1 MINPLRTLT
10 EVCLMFAARSTVAIF
25 LSVLLSSICF
35 RVPAQSRPA
44 DVPPRFV
51 SAAEGEAIVQAAWE
65 LRRGLNP
72 KPDCSH
78 FVQAVYA
85 RAGFFYDY
93 ASSREIFAGVS
104 GFRRVRK
111 AQPGDLV
118 VWQGHMGIVID
129 PREHSFYSSVLSG
142 FAIENYQSNY
152 WSTRGSPR
160 FYRFVVNVWPDAPW
174 PDPSNLAQVGLASNE
189 VLLRVIQPSPASGKS
204 PALMA
209 TARPRASGLQPA
221 RVEAEAKA
229 KANVSRQIKTQASAL
244 TNANA
249 QTRANAQTKASAPS
263 PITAEPSVQ
272 IQAPASAQ
280 MKPEASGQL
289 KVEAKANVSRQ
300 FKTQAPA
307 QTKASAPS
315 PISAEPSVQI
325 RAPASAQMKPEASG
339 QLKVEAKANVSPQ
352 IKAQASAQAKPSAP
366 SPITA
371 AGSVQI
377 QAPASA
383 QMKPEASGQM
393 KAEASGQMKVDATHN
408 ATKNAEIHDEV
419 LVTSRPIP
427 SRSEVLDAINRS
439 ADYNGE
445 RLLQNGRLDSQPSVG
460 VVDSFTIVS
469 LDFQGNVGLVD
480 LEIKEIAAFRYGTA
494 RPYRLTALKRVILS
508 RQEKGWILLDPQNLV
523 YLNRR
528 VAAKTLSHQLA
539 SMPQGPAGQQQ
550 VRIATKILHEL
561 MSADA
566 GGSD

>member
-10 EVCLMFAARSTVAIF
+10 EVCLMFAARSTVVIF

-51 SAAEGEAIVQAAWE
+51 SAEEGEAIVQAAWE

-111 AQPGDLV
+111 AQAGDLV

-142 FAIENYQSNY
+142 FAIEYYQSNY
-152 WSTRGSPR
+152 WLRKNGNPR
-160 FYRFVVNVWPDAPW
+160 FYRFVVNFWPNAPW
-174 PDPSNLAQVGLASNE
+174 PVPSNLAQVGLASNE
-189 VLLRVIQPSPASGKS
+189 VVLRVPQPSPASGKS

-209 TARPRASGLQPA
+209 TARPQASGPQSA
-221 RVEAEAKA
+221 RIEAEPKA
-229 KANVSRQIKTQASAL
+229 KANVSPQIKTQASA
-244 TNANA
+244 
-249 QTRANAQTKASAPS
+249 
-263 PITAEPSVQ
+263 
-272 IQAPASAQ
+272 QA
-280 MKPEASGQL
+280 KP
-289 KVEAKANVSRQ
+289 
-300 FKTQAPA
+300 
-307 QTKASAPS
+307 SAPS
-315 PISAEPSVQI
+315 PISAKPSVQI
-325 RAPASAQMKPEASG
+325 QAPASAQMKPEASG

-352 IKAQASAQAKPSAP
+352 IKAQASALTKSSAP

-445 RLLQNGRLDSQPSVG
+445 RLLQNGKLDSQPSVG

-480 LEIKEIAAFRYGTA
+480 LEIKQIAAFRYGTA

-508 RQEKGWILLDPQNLV
+508 RQPQGWILLDPQNLV

-528 VAAKTLSHQLA
+528 LAARALSHQLA

-550 VRIATKILHEL
+550 VRTAAKILHEL
-561 MSADA
+561 QSADA

>member
-1 MINPLRTLT
+1 MINPLRILT
-10 EVCLMFAARSTVAIF
+10 EVCLMFAVRSRVVIF
-25 LSVLLSSICF
+25 LSVLLLSICV

-51 SAAEGEAIVQAAWE
+51 SAAEGETIVEAAWE

-78 FVQAVYA
+78 FVQAVYT

-111 AQPGDLV
+111 AQAGDLV

-152 WSTRGSPR
+152 WSTRGNPR

-189 VLLRVIQPSPASGKS
+189 VLLRVIQPSPVSGKS

-221 RVEAEAKA
+221 RIEAEAKA
-229 KANVSRQIKTQASAL
+229 NVSPQIKTQASAL

-263 PITAEPSVQ
+263 PLSAEPSVQ
-272 IQAPASAQ
+272 IQAPASARI
-280 MKPEASGQL
+280 KPEASGQL

-325 RAPASAQMKPEASG
+325 QAPASAQMKPEASG

-383 QMKPEASGQM
+383 QMKPEASGKL
-393 KAEASGQMKVDATHN
+393 KAEASGQMKVDATHI

-439 ADYNGE
+439 ADNNGQ
-445 RLLQNGRLDSQPSVG
+445 RLLQNGKLDSQPSVG

-469 LDFQGNVGLVD
+469 LDLQGNVGLVD
-480 LEIKEIAAFRYGTA
+480 LEIKQIAAFRYGTA
-494 RPYRLTALKRVILS
+494 RPYRLTALKRV
-508 RQEKGWILLDPQNLV
+508 
-523 YLNRR
+523 
-528 VAAKTLSHQLA
+528 TLSH
-539 SMPQGPAGQQQ
+539 
-550 VRIATKILHEL
+550 
-561 MSADA
+561 
-566 GGSD
+566 

>member
-1 MINPLRTLT
+1 MINPLRILT
-10 EVCLMFAARSTVAIF
+10 EVCLMFAVRSRVVIF
-25 LSVLLSSICF
+25 LSVLLLSICV

-51 SAAEGEAIVQAAWE
+51 SAAEGETIVEAAWE

-78 FVQAVYA
+78 FVQAVYT

-111 AQPGDLV
+111 AQAGDLV

-152 WSTRGSPR
+152 WSTRGNPR

-189 VLLRVIQPSPASGKS
+189 VLLRVIQPSPVSGKS

-221 RVEAEAKA
+221 RIEAEAKA
-229 KANVSRQIKTQASAL
+229 NVSPQFKTQASAL

-263 PITAEPSVQ
+263 PLSAEPSVQ
-272 IQAPASAQ
+272 IQAPASARI
-280 MKPEASGQL
+280 KPEASGQL

-307 QTKASAPS
+307 QP
-315 PISAEPSVQI
+315 
-325 RAPASAQMKPEASG
+325 
-339 QLKVEAKANVSPQ
+339 
-352 IKAQASAQAKPSAP
+352 KPSAP

-371 AGSVQI
+371 ARSVQI

-393 KAEASGQMKVDATHN
+393 KAEASGQMKVDATHI

-439 ADYNGE
+439 ADNNGQ
-445 RLLQNGRLDSQPSVG
+445 RLLQNGKLDSQPSVG

-469 LDFQGNVGLVD
+469 LDLQGNVGLVD
-480 LEIKEIAAFRYGTA
+480 LEIKQIAAFRYGTA
-494 RPYRLTALKRVILS
+494 RPYRLTALKRV
-508 RQEKGWILLDPQNLV
+508 
-523 YLNRR
+523 
-528 VAAKTLSHQLA
+528 TLSH
-539 SMPQGPAGQQQ
+539 
-550 VRIATKILHEL
+550 
-561 MSADA
+561 
-566 GGSD
+566 